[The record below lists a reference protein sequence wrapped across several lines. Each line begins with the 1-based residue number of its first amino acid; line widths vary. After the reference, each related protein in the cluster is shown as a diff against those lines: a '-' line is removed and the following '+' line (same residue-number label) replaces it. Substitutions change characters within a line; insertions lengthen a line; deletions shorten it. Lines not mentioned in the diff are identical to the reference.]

1 MLIHDLIQEFYGWEE
16 MWVCVWEEGD
26 EEGKTLVLMMGLC
39 THAAIYERI
48 NQ

>member
-1 MLIHDLIQEFYGWEE
+1 MCG
-16 MWVCVWEEGD
+16 CVWGGAGEEGD

-39 THAAIYERI
+39 IHAAIYERI

>member
-1 MLIHDLIQEFYGWEE
+1 MCG
-16 MWVCVWEEGD
+16 CVWGGAG

-39 THAAIYERI
+39 THAAIDERI